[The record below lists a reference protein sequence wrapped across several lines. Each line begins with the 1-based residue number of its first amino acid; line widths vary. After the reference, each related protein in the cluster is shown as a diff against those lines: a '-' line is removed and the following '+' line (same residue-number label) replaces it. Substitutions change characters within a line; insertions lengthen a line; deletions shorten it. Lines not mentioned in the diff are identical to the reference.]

1 MELKA
6 MFPNLNVMWTR
17 WSDYETTTFDHVEYL
32 VAAEKATPSN
42 PSRIWI

>member
-17 WSDYETTTFDHVEYL
+17 WSDYKVTDWKVL
-32 VAAEKATPSN
+32 N
-42 PSRIWI
+42 I